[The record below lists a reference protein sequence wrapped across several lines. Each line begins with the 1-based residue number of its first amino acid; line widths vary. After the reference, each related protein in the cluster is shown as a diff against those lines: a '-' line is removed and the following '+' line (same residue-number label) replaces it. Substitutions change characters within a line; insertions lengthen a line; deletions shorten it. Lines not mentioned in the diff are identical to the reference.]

1 MQEGRERFLKRAA
14 VTSVIAVPFLWFVL
28 APWPGLGL
36 IYSIT
41 DPLHGHPSRAHGTQP
56 AEFVG
61 MWMQEE
67 PEQYRMRSSAF
78 ILMPSSDVADMP
90 VMAYRRWHFDDG
102 LLNID
107 QWSRC
112 GNCYM
117 GVINGKFR
125 VAFDG
130 GDRMKLTY
138 VGGYDH
144 DYSGWYRRADFNDDL
159 RAEMEAQRESVDEIE
174 SMQARGALFAIE
186 QYEFK
191 SGKDRG

>member
-1 MQEGRERFLKRAA
+1 
-14 VTSVIAVPFLWFVL
+14 
-28 APWPGLGL
+28 
-36 IYSIT
+36 
-41 DPLHGHPSRAHGTQP
+41 
-56 AEFVG
+56 
-61 MWMQEE
+61 
-67 PEQYRMRSSAF
+67 
-78 ILMPSSDVADMP
+78 
-90 VMAYRRWHFDDG
+90 
-102 LLNID
+102 
-107 QWSRC
+107 
-112 GNCYM
+112 M

-144 DYSGWYRRADFNDDL
+144 DYSGWYRRAEVNDGL
-159 RAEMEAQRESVDEIE
+159 RAVMEAQRESVDEIE

>member
-14 VTSVIAVPFLWFVL
+14 VTSVIAVPFLWYFL

-41 DPLHGHPSRAHGTQP
+41 DPLHGHPSGAHGTQP

-61 MWMQEE
+61 MWLQEE

-78 ILMPSSDVADMP
+78 VLMPSSDVADMP
-90 VMAYRRWHFDDG
+90 GMSYRRWHFDDG

-125 VAFDG
+125 VEFDG
-130 GDRMKLTY
+130 SDRMKLSH
-138 VGGYDH
+138 VDGHDH
-144 DYSGWYRRADFNDDL
+144 DYEGWYRRVEVTDELTAAMEEHKL
-159 RAEMEAQRESVDEIE
+159 AEDELLA
-174 SMQARGALFAIE
+174 MQARGALFAIE
-186 QYEFK
+186 QYEYK
-191 SGKDRG
+191 SGLREK